1 MKKENDIV
9 DDIFTRIKDI
19 LGDEFQ
25 GQIVVK
31 LDDVE
36 TKIRQDWGGTEPYIA
51 RKKDIQKRKSVA
63 LEKLKCGLS
72 VSEAAKQS
80 GVSET
85 LIYTMLRRR

>member
-9 DDIFTRIKDI
+9 DDIFTRIKAI
-19 LGDEFQ
+19 LGDDFQ

-51 RKKDIQKRKSVA
+51 RKRDIEKKKADALDRLKS
-63 LEKLKCGLS
+63 GLS
-72 VSEAAKQS
+72 VSEAAKLS
-80 GVSET
+80 DISESS
-85 LIYTMLRRR
+85 IYRMLKRR